1 MRDHKKLNIATDHR
15 QLATLLDLDP
25 DGADRLWSDEE
36 LGAVLRHP
44 MTLPLQVDLVNLER
58 GLAVKVRNLAESQGL
73 TLKSFGNLLAHP
85 HPPVEL
91 LKVTKDFAK
100 ACRLSP
106 RGALP
111 KEIATVL
118 YFASIAAAM
127 VRCRRRI
134 TGLSDAG
141 LADGLRWILARPW
154 LDAPTRTLL
163 EEGLAALGVQRSVPP
178 LAAGGRQLAQKGEST
193 LL

>member
-1 MRDHKKLNIATDHR
+1 MPTSEVQRGADPAASLF
-15 QLATLLDLDP
+15 DLDNHT
-25 DGADRLWSDEE
+25 DRLWRDEE
-36 LGAVLRHP
+36 LGAILRHQ
-44 MTLPLQVDLVNLER
+44 MTAPLQVDLINLER

-73 TLKSFGNLLAHP
+73 TLKSFGDLLAHP

-111 KEIATVL
+111 KEIASVL

-134 TGLSDAG
+134 TGLSDAD
-141 LADGLRWILARPW
+141 LADGLRWTLARPW

-163 EEGLAALGVQRSVPP
+163 EEALALLTPSAFSVERSALTVSGAP
-178 LAAGGRQLAQKGEST
+178 A
-193 LL
+193 